1 MKHTHETITETG
13 VKRAVEQMIEATASR
28 CNIIDFAN
36 SAHFQLNAMGASEET
51 ECAAVKF
58 MRDSLLMAYA
68 AKYGHSYYER
78 KDDRPGKEIEI
89 HLSENPLDM

>member
-13 VKRAVEQMIEATASR
+13 VKRAVEQMIEATESR

-36 SAHFQLNAMGASEET
+36 SAHFQLNAMGVSEET

-58 MRDSLLMAYA
+58 VKDALLMAYA

-78 KDDRPGKEIEI
+78 KKEKKRKEIEI
-89 HLSENPLDM
+89 HVSENPLDM

>member
-13 VKRAVEQMIEATASR
+13 IKRAVEQLIEATASR
-28 CNIIDFAN
+28 RNIIDFAN

-58 MRDSLLMAYA
+58 MKDALLMAYA
-68 AKYGHSYYER
+68 AKYGHSYY
-78 KDDRPGKEIEI
+78 DRENNRLGKVIEI
-89 HLSENPLDM
+89 HVSENPLDM

>member
-1 MKHTHETITETG
+1 MKDTNETITETG
-13 VKRAVEQMIEATASR
+13 VKRAVEQMIEATESR

-36 SAHFQLNAMGASEET
+36 SAHFQLNDMGVSEET

-58 MRDSLLMAYA
+58 MKDSLLMAYA

-78 KDDRPGKEIEI
+78 NNSGLGKVIEI
-89 HLSENPLDM
+89 HVSENPLDM

>member
-13 VKRAVEQMIEATASR
+13 IKRAVEQLIEATASR

-36 SAHFQLNAMGASEET
+36 SAHLQLNAMGASEET
-51 ECAAVKF
+51 EYAAVKF

-78 KDDRPGKEIEI
+78 NNDRLGKEIEI
-89 HLSENPLDM
+89 HVSENPLDM

>member
-1 MKHTHETITETG
+1 MKNTHETSTETG

-58 MRDSLLMAYA
+58 IKILAADTPCFIYGEEPPSLLS
-68 AKYGHSYYER
+68 G
-78 KDDRPGKEIEI
+78 
-89 HLSENPLDM
+89 

>member
-13 VKRAVEQMIEATASR
+13 IKRAVEQMIEATESR

-36 SAHFQLNAMGASEET
+36 CAHFQLNAMGVSEET

-58 MRDSLLMAYA
+58 MKDALLMAYA

-78 KDDRPGKEIEI
+78 NNSRLGKEIEI

>member
-1 MKHTHETITETG
+1 MKHTRETITETG
-13 VKRAVEQMIEATASR
+13 IKRAVEQLIEATASR

-36 SAHFQLNAMGASEET
+36 SAHLQLNAMGASEET
-51 ECAAVKF
+51 EYAAVKF
-58 MRDSLLMAYA
+58 MKDALLMAYA

-78 KDDRPGKEIEI
+78 NRLRKEIEI

>member
-13 VKRAVEQMIEATASR
+13 IKRAVEQMIEATASR

-36 SAHFQLNAMGASEET
+36 RAHFQLNAMGASEET

-78 KDDRPGKEIEI
+78 NNSRLGKVIEI
-89 HLSENPLDM
+89 HVSENPLDM

>member
-13 VKRAVEQMIEATASR
+13 VKRAVEQMIEATESR

-36 SAHFQLNAMGASEET
+36 SAHFQLNSMGVSEET

-58 MRDSLLMAYA
+58 IKDALLMAYA

-78 KDDRPGKEIEI
+78 NNSRLGKVIEI
-89 HLSENPLDM
+89 HVSENPLDM

>member
-1 MKHTHETITETG
+1 MKHTHETIKETG
-13 VKRAVEQMIEATASR
+13 IKGAVEQLIEATASR

-36 SAHFQLNAMGASEET
+36 SAHLQLNAMGASEET
-51 ECAAVKF
+51 EYAAVKF

-78 KDDRPGKEIEI
+78 NRLGKETEI